1 MSWIAAL
8 KEGKLLA
15 PMTFEGSCN
24 RDLFEMW
31 LSNCLVPQLQP
42 GDVIVIDNATF
53 HRSQYI
59 NEIIAIAGCEI
70 WYLPTYSPD
79 LNTH

>member
-31 LSNCLVPQLQP
+31 LSDCLVPQLQP

-53 HRSQYI
+53 LLVGKEYHSDSLI
-59 NEIIAIAGCEI
+59 K
-70 WYLPTYSPD
+70 
-79 LNTH
+79 